1 MTNPANPYAPPQAVV
16 EDVDLAAGLQL
27 ADRSTRLGAT
37 ILDGLMFGL
46 MVYLPV
52 FGGFAYSGFAT
63 AAAAQSRGAAA
74 PPSAQDVSWG
84 GLEAGLALGLV
95 GFGVWLWFTIKY
107 LMADGQSIGKK
118 ATRIKV
124 VRRDGSSVSVTRV
137 ILLRNVLNGLLGMI
151 PFYGLIDVLFIF
163 GDARR
168 CVHDH
173 IADTIVIK
181 A

>member
-1 MTNPANPYAPPQAVV
+1 M
-16 EDVDLAAGLQL
+16 
-27 ADRSTRLGAT
+27 
-37 ILDGLMFGL
+37 
-46 MVYLPV
+46 
-52 FGGFAYSGFAT
+52 
-63 AAAAQSRGAAA
+63 
-74 PPSAQDVSWG
+74 
-84 GLEAGLALGLV
+84 
-95 GFGVWLWFTIKY
+95 
-107 LMADGQSIGKK
+107 
-118 ATRIKV
+118 
-124 VRRDGSSVSVTRV
+124 VRRDGSPVSVSRV